1 MSTLTKDERNGL
13 EDVFLS
19 IHTNKAKYHRLKE
32 LVTLSLL
39 NEIKQQYKKIIK
51 MTKYKPTLVK
61 FSKFFTKTEKKKKYL
76 SK

>member
-19 IHTNKAKYHRLKE
+19 IHTNKAKYHRLKK

-39 NEIKQQYKKIIK
+39 NEIKQQYEIIIK
-51 MTKYKPTLVK
+51 ETKYKPTLVK